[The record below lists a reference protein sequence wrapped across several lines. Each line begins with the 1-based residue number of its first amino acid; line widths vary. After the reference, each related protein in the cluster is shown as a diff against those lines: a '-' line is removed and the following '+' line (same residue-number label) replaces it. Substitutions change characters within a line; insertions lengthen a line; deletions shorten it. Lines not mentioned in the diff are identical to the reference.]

1 MPILS
6 REAILERLQATPP
19 LLEGLLDPAAQLQPN
34 GVDLTLASLA
44 RMATP
49 GRLGAT
55 DAERLLSKRS
65 LLKFDGAGWAHLAP
79 GPYLCVFN
87 EAVHLPRDL
96 MAFGRTRSSLLRSG
110 VSLHTAVWDAGY
122 SGRSEALLMVYNP
135 EGVHLAHNARIMQ
148 MVFLSLDRETKRGYA
163 GRFSRENLGRRAPE

>member
-6 REAILERLQATPP
+6 REAILERLRATPP
-19 LLEGLLDPAAQLQPN
+19 LVEGLLDVEAQLQPH

-44 RMATP
+44 RLATP

-55 DAERLLSKRS
+55 NSERLLSKQ
-65 LLKFDGAGWAHLAP
+65 LPLDFDGEGWARLAP

-96 MAFGRTRSSLLRSG
+96 MAFGRKI
-110 VSLHTAVWDAGY
+110 
-122 SGRSEALLMVYNP
+122 GR
-135 EGVHLAHNARIMQ
+135 AH
-148 MVFLSLDRETKRGYA
+148 V
-163 GRFSRENLGRRAPE
+163 